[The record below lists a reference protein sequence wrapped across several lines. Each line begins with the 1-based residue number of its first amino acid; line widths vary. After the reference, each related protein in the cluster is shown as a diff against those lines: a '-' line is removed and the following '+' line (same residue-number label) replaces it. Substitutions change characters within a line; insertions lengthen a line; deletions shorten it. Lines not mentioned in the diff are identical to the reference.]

1 MHLLSIHP
9 PLRILMCS
17 SSTENHRSKLYQ
29 TLLDVFP
36 LDSLCF
42 MNRSDFNEGKGREV
56 IDRLCLE
63 KTVEGVLF
71 GCSKKYYAFSAISA
85 LFYFLEHDLGMSLSS
100 KTIKFIAKPSDGT
113 LSLGKKDILL
123 YRNYAIFRLSYL

>member
-1 MHLLSIHP
+1 MHLLNIHP

-42 MNRSDFNEGKGREV
+42 INRSDFNEGKGREV
-56 IDRLCLE
+56 IERLCLI
-63 KTVEGVLF
+63 KNLEGVLF
-71 GCSKKYYAFSAISA
+71 GCSKKYYSLSSVSA
-85 LFYFLEHDLGMSLSS
+85 LFYFLEHDLGMSLLP
-100 KTIKFIAKPSDGT
+100 KTIKFVANPSDGT
-113 LSLGKKDILL
+113 LSLGKIV
-123 YRNYAIFRLSYL
+123 YYEN